1 MPYYLNIDMTQKDAY
16 IVKERL
22 TLFFETVNQK
32 NAKISDDIARDLE
45 LEVKR
50 FNVREVDAVTA
61 LKSIDNFLALVIGD
75 KINAEKAGIL

>member
-1 MPYYLNIDMTQKDAY
+1 M
-16 IVKERL
+16 VK
-22 TLFFETVNQK
+22 
-32 NAKISDDIARDLE
+32 KISDDIARDLE

>member
-45 LEVKR
+45 LEV
-50 FNVREVDAVTA
+50 
-61 LKSIDNFLALVIGD
+61 
-75 KINAEKAGIL
+75 